1 MSFGSGIVPNGA
13 LAQGSKRVPAYR
25 SDEQTRME
33 VNATP
38 ERAWVLEDHHHVTI
52 AKSVNVARE
61 RRSVFPDVVQA
72 GKVYR
77 LRVVGRLQLCH
88 GYLLG
93 LIEITPSSA
102 T

>member
-1 MSFGSGIVPNGA
+1 
-13 LAQGSKRVPAYR
+13 
-25 SDEQTRME
+25 ME
-33 VNATP
+33 VNAP
-38 ERAWVLEDHHHVTI
+38 PKCAWVLEDHHHVTI
-52 AKSVNVARE
+52 AESVNVARE
-61 RRSVFPDVVQA
+61 RRSVFSHILQT

>member
-1 MSFGSGIVPNGA
+1 VFSHI
-13 LAQGSKRVPAYR
+13 L
-25 SDEQTRME
+25 QT
-33 VNATP
+33 
-38 ERAWVLEDHHHVTI
+38 
-52 AKSVNVARE
+52 
-61 RRSVFPDVVQA
+61 